1 MLWIFLLFL
10 LVLAGVIAY
19 AGDVIGRRIGRKH
32 YRLFGLRP
40 KTTALIYAIGS
51 GVLIS
56 LVSVLFFVALNQ
68 QALRNILEA
77 DSLRGEVR
85 QLEKQVNPLRAEIKQ
100 NQTLLEGARVRLE
113 AARQQVSKLGARQK
127 EILLDKAAL
136 EREVSTLESV
146 KNDLAIRTSQLEENS
161 VQLEDRASTLQAQVL
176 EAEQRVKA
184 TRVKLEVQG
193 VALAKVQAQFRAGR
207 VQLERTQAQF
217 QAQLTAGRE
226 QLRLSQQQLEERQA
240 QLKVSRQNLAFS
252 QGQLEAL
259 KAQKVNL
266 ERRSSES
273 LVRLAQFE
281 REGAV
286 LERSK
291 TQLEAEKTRLG
302 RTLAGE
308 RAQAA
313 QVRNSLSNLQVR
325 SSTLQS
331 ELTRQG
337 GEVARLEKARDSAQA
352 ELRKLGEQ
360 RAGLERD
367 NGTLKS
373 SIAQLKN
380 DRIQL
385 QADLDRAGGELEA
398 QRTGEFVYRKNDLV
412 FQTTLERPDGP
423 TLDAALQKALRRVS
437 GRGAKGSLS
446 SVLSVDQKAAL
457 LTRMQALGGR
467 SLLVLRSAT
476 NTIAGTPVSFQAEA
490 VNNALIFPRAQP
502 IRSKLIAVGSVVEGS
517 ELRSN
522 DDLRASLVALEDTVL
537 EALHSA
543 GVPPEN
549 VQGGGLSEADTF
561 ELIGR
566 LKTLGGSV
574 LVGIAARDDVRPS
587 SSVELYPIILR

>member
-56 LVSVLFFVALNQ
+56 LVSVLFFAALNQ

-85 QLEKQVNPLRAEIKQ
+85 QLGKQVNPLRAEIKGT
-100 NQTLLEGARVRLE
+100 QTLLEGARVRLE
-113 AARQQVSKLGARQK
+113 AAQKQVSRLGARQK
-127 EILLDKAAL
+127 EILLDKSAL
-136 EREVSTLESV
+136 EIEVSTLESV
-146 KNDLAIRTSQLEENS
+146 KNDLAIRTTQLEENS
-161 VQLEDRASTLQAQVL
+161 VQLEDRANTLQTQVL
-176 EAEQRVKA
+176 EAEQRVKQTNA
-184 TRVKLEVQG
+184 KLEARGKALVEVQT
-193 VALAKVQAQFRAGR
+193 QFRASR

-217 QAQLTAGRE
+217 QAGRE

-240 QLKVSRQNLAFS
+240 QLKESQAQLKSSAAQLKVSRQNLALS

-259 KAQKVNL
+259 KTQKATL
-266 ERRSSES
+266 
-273 LVRLAQFE
+273 E
-281 REGAV
+281 REGTV
-286 LERSK
+286 LELAK
-291 TQLEAEKTRLG
+291 VQLEAEKTRLS
-302 RTLAGE
+302 RTLTGE
-308 RAQAA
+308 RAEAA
-313 QVRNSLSNLQVR
+313 KVRATLGTLRAS

-337 GEVARLEKARDSAQA
+337 GEVARLKKTRDSAQA

-360 RAGLERD
+360 RAGFERD

-380 DRIQL
+380 ERTQL
-385 QADLDRAGGELEA
+385 QADLDRAGSELQA

-412 FQTTLERPDGP
+412 FQTTLERIDGP

-437 GRGAKGSLS
+437 SRGAKGSLS
-446 SVLSVDQKAAL
+446 SVLSADQKAAL

-476 NTIAGTPVSFQAEA
+476 NTIAGTFVTFQAEA
-490 VNNALIFPRAQP
+490 VNNAVVFSRAQP
-502 IRSKLIAVGSVVEGS
+502 IRSKLIAVGGE

-522 DDLRASLVALEDTVL
+522 DDLRASLNALENTVL
-537 EALHSA
+537 EALRGA

-549 VQGGGLSEADTF
+549 VLEGGLNEADTF

>member
-56 LVSVLFFVALNQ
+56 LVSVLFFAALNV

-85 QLEKQVNPLRAEIKQ
+85 QLGKQVNPLRLEVKTTQ
-100 NQTLLEGARVRLE
+100 KLLEDAKARLE
-113 AARQQVSKLGARQK
+113 AAERQVLNLGARQK
-127 EILLDKAAL
+127 EILLDKSAL

-146 KNDLAIRTSQLEENS
+146 KNDLAIRTTQLEESN
-161 VQLEDRASTLQAQVL
+161 VQLEDRASTLEAQVAQAETRVSRTNRQL
-176 EAEQRVKA
+176 EARG
-184 TRVKLEVQG
+184 T
-193 VALAKVQAQFRAGR
+193 ALRAIQTQFRAGR
-207 VQLERTQAQF
+207 IQLERTQAQF
-217 QAQLTAGRE
+217 QAGRE
-226 QLRLSQQQLEERQA
+226 QLRLSQQQLEKRQA
-240 QLKVSRQNLAFS
+240 QLKASRQNLALS
-252 QGQLEAL
+252 QTQLDAL
-259 KAQKVNL
+259 KAQKADL
-266 ERRSSES
+266 ERRSRQS
-273 LVRLAQFE
+273 LARLAQ
-281 REGAV
+281 
-286 LERSK
+286 LERDGAELERTK
-291 TQLEAEKTRLG
+291 MALEAEKTRLSQ
-302 RTLAGE
+302 TLTEE
-308 RAQAA
+308 RAEAA
-313 QVRNSLSNLQVR
+313 KVR
-325 SSTLQS
+325 STLGDLQARS
-331 ELTRQG
+331 SILQGELTRQG
-337 GEVARLEKARDSAQA
+337 DEVVRLKGTRDSAQA

-360 RAGLERD
+360 RAQFERD

-380 DRIQL
+380 ERVQL

-412 FQTTLERPDGP
+412 FQTTLERVNGP

-437 GRGAKGSLS
+437 SRGAKGSLS
-446 SVLSVDQKAAL
+446 SVLSPDQKATL

-467 SLLVLRSAT
+467 PLLVLRSAT
-476 NTIAGTPVSFQAEA
+476 NTIAGTPVTFQAEA
-490 VNNALIFPRAQP
+490 VNNALVFPRAQP
-502 IRSKLIAVGSVVEGS
+502 IRSKLIAIGGE

-522 DDLRASLVALEDTVL
+522 DELRASIVALEGTVL
-537 EALHSA
+537 EVLRSA

-549 VQGGGLSEADTF
+549 VLEGGLSEADTF